1 MIAEDCLPP
10 AVAKPPRSWERLL
23 LAGPDGRGTWSR
35 GGRYA
40 GRGTPGPS
48 RSAGWEGQW

>member
-23 LAGPDGRGTWSR
+23 LAGAGGRGTWSR

-48 RSAGWEGQW
+48 WSAGWEGQW